1 VNDLS
6 TKEQKQQL
14 LLLLLLLQRKSS
26 NCTTPEI
33 PPLKS
38 RTSGCERPV
47 YKEQTAAAATAAA
60 S

>member
-1 VNDLS
+1 VND
-6 TKEQKQQL
+6 L

-38 RTSGCERPV
+38 GTSGCERPV
-47 YKEQTAAAATAAA
+47 YERAAAAATAAA